1 MKLSRRVSRLEV
13 SPTVRVAQRAA
24 ALREA
29 GHSVLDL
36 GVGEPDQDTPQH
48 IVEAATS
55 ALRRGE
61 TRYTPSAGLPRLRA
75 AVARWYH
82 KRFGVA
88 FGQAEVA
95 VSCGG
100 KQALYL
106 VCQALLG
113 GRDEVVIP
121 TPHWPTF
128 SEAVRLAGAR
138 PVLLR
143 LSEQDGFRI
152 SERLVRGVVT
162 DRTKALILN
171 SPCNPTGAVV
181 DPEEM
186 LRIGRL
192 AVKKGFTLVYDDTY
206 ACLSF
211 RNGPEETLEE
221 LRRSIGERLVIA
233 GTASK
238 TFCMTGWRIGWV
250 LGPRALTDACAAL
263 VSHSTQCPTSFAQEG
278 AIAAFE
284 GPQGFLKTMR
294 SEYRRRRDSLARAIA
309 AIPDV
314 SCVLPD
320 GAFYLFPN
328 VSRHLRAGM
337 PTTLYLAE
345 RLLEEVRVAVVPG
358 EGFGA
363 PGHLRLSFARPMG
376 ELEEAARR
384 LQGFFGARDARRR
397 TS

>member
-1 MKLSRRVSRLEV
+1 VKLSRRVSALEV
-13 SPTVRVAQRAA
+13 SPTVKVAQRAA

-29 GHSVLDL
+29 GHKVLDL
-36 GVGEPDQDTPQH
+36 GVGEPDQETPSH
-48 IVEAATS
+48 IVEAAMS

-61 TRYTPSAGLPRLRA
+61 TRYTPSAGLPRLRS
-75 AVARWYH
+75 AVAGWYQ
-82 KRFGVA
+82 KRFGVG
-88 FGQAEVA
+88 FGPAEVA

-113 GRDEVVIP
+113 GKDEVVIP

-128 SEAVRLAGAR
+128 SEAVRLAGGR
-138 PVLLR
+138 PVLLQLR
-143 LSEQDGFRI
+143 EEDGFRVT
-152 SERLVRGVVT
+152 ERLVRTVVT
-162 DRTKALILN
+162 ERTKAMILN

-181 DPEEM
+181 DPGEL

-192 AVKKGFTLVYDDTY
+192 AVKKDFTLIYDDTY

-211 RNGPEETLEE
+211 RRESGDALEE

-233 GTASK
+233 GTSSK

-250 LGPRALTDACAAL
+250 LGPRALTAACAAL
-263 VSHSTQCPTSFAQEG
+263 VSHSTQCPTSFAQAG
-278 AIAAFE
+278 AIAALE
-284 GPQGFLKTMR
+284 GPQGFIEKLR
-294 SEYRRRRDSLARAIA
+294 SEYRRRRDFLAKALA
-309 AIPDV
+309 GIPELT
-314 SCVLPD
+314 CVLPE

-328 VSRHLRAGM
+328 VSGHLRAGM
-337 PTTLYLAE
+337 PTTLDLAE
-345 RLLEEVRVAVVPG
+345 RLLEDVKVAVVPG
-358 EGFGA
+358 EGFAA
-363 PGHLRLSFARPMG
+363 PGHLRLSFARPMT

-384 LQGFFGARDARRR
+384 LRGFFGAPSAGRA